1 MSQGEI
7 RSFRE
12 PARFFP
18 PPFFFSEHTFPIAIE
33 VYTYT
38 CAQGVPKK
46 YRNIRK
52 LETLEAISNDISP
65 LNRLSLRV
73 IAISKSKRYIVENK
87 YHMRLLR
94 VSIENCIES
103 CR

>member
-1 MSQGEI
+1 MSQGKI

-18 PPFFFSEHTFPIAIE
+18 PPFFFQAHFDSTFPIAIE
-33 VYTYT
+33 VYT

-52 LETLEAISNDISP
+52 LETLVAISSDISP
-65 LNRLSLRV
+65 LNKLSLRV
-73 IAISKSKRYIVENK
+73 IAVSKSKRY
-87 YHMRLLR
+87 M
-94 VSIENCIES
+94 S
-103 CR
+103 